1 MSAVIA
7 IYGDF
12 NCPYSYLASVRADAF
27 VRAGIAVDWR
37 GVEHAAS
44 LPVGGQRLDDDGK
57 REVADELG
65 SVRQLLTP
73 DEEFAAATPST
84 LPNTAAANAGYAE
97 AVGSGVGHDVRRLLF
112 DAYWT
117 RGTDIGSVDVL
128 RSMLAAPIRRGRSPA
143 FPLREAGF
151 AVSTNRGPIT
161 TAAYRRLTTWR
172 RDFAELDTSTTP
184 TVVVDGTVYVGVE
197 GLRWLAAH
205 RPHPAAA

>member
-1 MSAVIA
+1 MIV

-12 NCPYSYLASVRADAF
+12 NCPYSYLASLRSDSF
-27 VRAGIAVDWR
+27 ISAGVAVDWR
-37 GVEHAAS
+37 AVEHADS
-44 LPVGGQRLDDDGK
+44 LPVVGQRLDDEGQLTL
-57 REVADELG
+57 ADELAA
-65 SVRQLLTP
+65 VRQLLAP
-73 DEEFAAATPST
+73 EEEFAAATPSM

-97 AVGSGVGHDVRRLLF
+97 AVGSGVGDDVRRMLF

-128 RSMLAAPIRRGRSPA
+128 RSMLAAPIRRGCSSA

-161 TAAYRRLTTWR
+161 TAAYHRLATWR
-172 RDFAELDTSTTP
+172 REWVELATSTTP
-184 TVVVDGTVYVGVE
+184 TVVVDGTVYVGVD
-197 GLRWLAAH
+197 GLRWLVTH